1 MLSKYKVLI
10 AILTVA
16 ILLFTGVTYAY
27 LKDYTPLFDNVDVTN
42 IPPIASTLRSNRYTQ
57 QDDLTNVSN
66 NPYITLTDHEFLGTD
81 TDTNLSLYVH
91 PEHLSLRIVNESTG
105 YIWGSNMDHTY
116 LDPESPLYNPANPQ
130 TNIRQ
135 DISPVSIS
143 FYNTAQTTL
152 VRQTEYFFDGAFD
165 GSFVRQDFDDK
176 VGFRANIRMPRSGIR
191 FTLSVYLD
199 QNGLNIEVPFSS
211 VQDSGNFLI
220 STITV
225 YRNFGLTTKDL
236 IPGYVFIPDGI
247 GALIRYDE
255 SMSKNFSKRF
265 YGPDLT
271 LNTPTLE
278 RYLTAGVYGTVQG
291 IGQNAMFTILES
303 GAANGSLIYQS
314 HSPNVIFNKLYAT
327 FEYRDKYIQKL
338 NASGT
343 STIERIQ
350 ENKNVFDIHY
360 IHKFLEGDD
369 ATYVGF
375 SNVYREH
382 LQSKDMNLA
391 PIVQSSSIPL
401 NLDILALENRR
412 TWFGRETFTMTSAQM
427 IDTFTDTLQSQG
439 IEQIYTTIHGWQ
451 TNGLSRTSPNYRN
464 IDSKFGD
471 IRQME
476 KPGVNIFY
484 AMTPRFAHINATSY
498 RSSDIVQNQGS
509 EFMSLDDYY
518 LLNPNRALE
527 ILNGHYRHLS
537 QKGITNLSFED
548 ASLIY
553 SDYNE
558 IISRTEMIP
567 ILQMYLNVADQSM
580 VSAPFDYLF
589 GADVIKE
596 IELYSSQRMIF
607 TDTVPFL
614 TLILGGHKQ
623 VFGRS
628 SNFFA
633 NTQNELLRMVDYQ
646 VYPNFYITNESA
658 QKLLNTDSNM
668 IFTSRFLDWESEIIR
683 QHQYLNEALSHVI
696 GAHVI
701 SRMVLEPGFIKNTYS
716 NGVVI
721 YVNYSGNDY
730 MDGPVSVSA
739 LSYEVVL

>member
-1 MLSKYKVLI
+1 VLSKNKVFIFL
-10 AILTVA
+10 LTVA
-16 ILLFTGVTYAY
+16 TLLFTGITYAY
-27 LKDYTPLFDNVDVTN
+27 LKDYTPVFDNVDVTN

-57 QDDLTNVSN
+57 QDDLTTVSN
-66 NPYITLTDHEFLGTD
+66 NPYVTLTDHEFLGTD
-81 TDTNLSLYVH
+81 NETNLSLYVH
-91 PEHLSLRIVNESTG
+91 PDHLSLRIVNEATG
-105 YIWGSNMDHTY
+105 YIWGSNMDHAY
-116 LDPESPLYNPANPQ
+116 LDSESPLYNPANPQ

-165 GSFVRQDFDDK
+165 GSFVRQDFDDRI
-176 VGFRANIRMPRSGIR
+176 GFRANIRMPRSGIR

-199 QNGLNIEVPFSS
+199 SNGLNIEVPFSS

-225 YRNFGLTTKDL
+225 YRNFGVTTRDS

-255 SMSKNFSKRF
+255 TMSKNFSKRF

-278 RYLTAGVYGTVQG
+278 RFLTAGVYGTVQG

-350 ENKNVFDIHY
+350 ASKNVFDIHY
-360 IHKFLEGDD
+360 IHKFLDGAD

-375 SNVYREH
+375 ANEYREH
-382 LQSKDMNLA
+382 LQSKGINLE
-391 PIVQSSSIPL
+391 PVTKNDNIPL

-412 TWFGRETFTMTSAQM
+412 TWFGRETFTMTNAQM
-427 IDTFTDTLQSQG
+427 VSAFTDQLLTQG
-439 IEQIYTTIHGWQ
+439 IDQIFTTIHGWQ
-451 TNGLSRTSPNYRN
+451 TNGLSRTSPNYRS

-471 IRQME
+471 ISQME
-476 KPGVNIFY
+476 KSGVHIFY
-484 AMTPRFAHINATSY
+484 ATTPRLAHINATSY
-498 RSSDIVQNQGS
+498 RASDIVQNQGS
-509 EFMSLDDYY
+509 EFMSIGDYY

-537 QKGITNLSFED
+537 QKGMTSLSFED

-558 IISRTEMIP
+558 LISRTEMIP
-567 ILQMYLNVADQSM
+567 ILQDFLNVADQSM

-614 TLILGGHKQ
+614 TLILSGHKH

-628 SNFFA
+628 ANFFA

-646 VYPNFYITNESA
+646 VYPNFYITSESA

-668 IFTSRFLDWESEIIR
+668 IFTSRFLDWESEIVR
-683 QHQYLNEALSHVI
+683 QHNYLNDALRHVM
-696 GAHVI
+696 GAYVV
-701 SRMVLEPGFIKNTYS
+701 SRDVLEPGFIKNIYS
-716 NGVVI
+716 NGVIV

-730 MDGPVSVSA
+730 LDGPTMVSA
-739 LSYEVVL
+739 LSYEVIL